1 MLISILRFNLTM
13 RYEVREEK
21 GGKGEGK
28 EGIMRFEEGA
38 IGS

>member
-1 MLISILRFNLTM
+1 MLISILRFNLTV

-28 EGIMRFEEGA
+28 RGGDEV
-38 IGS
+38 